1 MPLQRR
7 EMLKTLVA
15 GLAAGSAHS
24 LFPAVL
30 PAQQRARPF
39 RSLRPASDTV
49 DWLAV
54 RELFSLAP
62 DWTHLSSFLFVSH
75 PRPVAEAID
84 HFRRKLD
91 SDAFWIERAAFTDG
105 EGRPFAAVKRA
116 LADYTG
122 GSPAEIALTSNTT
135 TALAMAYQ
143 GLRIR
148 RDQEIVTTEHDH
160 YSHHES
166 IRFAAARSGCGV
178 RYIALFDAPAAA
190 RADQIVDRIARAITP
205 STRAVGVTWVQS
217 STGIKLPIAQIAEV
231 VARANQGRTA
241 ADRCLL
247 IVDGVHGFA
256 NQDVDVARLGADFFA
271 SGTHKWLFAPRG
283 TGFLWGRSDAWPELR
298 PTIPSF
304 DPDGIDSLFGAW
316 AERSELPPTRAAF
329 VSPGGFMAYE
339 HVLAVPA
346 AVELHRTI
354 GRDKIAAR
362 VAELNA
368 AFRQGAANIPGLTL
382 HTPRDPALSGGI
394 SCFEVRGMT
403 PGQVVARLAEK
414 KIRTTTS
421 PYKLSYARVCGGI
434 MNSLDEIE
442 RVLREIRALAA

>member
-1 MPLQRR
+1 MTLQRR
-7 EMLKTLVA
+7 EMLRTLVA
-15 GLAAGSAHS
+15 GLV
-24 LFPAVL
+24 FPAAL
-30 PAQQRARPF
+30 EAQPRVRRF
-39 RSLRPASDTV
+39 RSVRSGVGTV
-49 DWLAV
+49 DWAAV
-54 RELFSLAP
+54 RALFPLAP

-84 HFRRKLD
+84 QFRRKLD
-91 SDAFWIERAAFTDG
+91 SDAFWIERAAFSDA
-105 EGRPFAAVKRA
+105 EGRPFTAVKRA

-122 GSPAEIALTSNTT
+122 GDPAEIALTSNTT
-135 TALAMAYQ
+135 TALAMAYH

-148 RDQEIVTTEHDH
+148 GDQEIVTTEHDH

-166 IRFAAARSGCGV
+166 IRYAAARSGASV

-190 RADQIVDRIARAITP
+190 RADQIVERVARAITP
-205 STRAVGVTWVQS
+205 ATRAVGVTWVQS

-231 VARANQGRTA
+231 VARANRGRTP

-304 DPDGIDSLFGAW
+304 DPDAVDTTFGAW
-316 AERSELPPTRAAF
+316 AERRELPPTQAAF
-329 VSPGGFMAYE
+329 VSPGGFVAYE
-339 HVLAVPA
+339 HLLAIPA
-346 AVELHRTI
+346 AVQLHRSI
-354 GRDKIAAR
+354 GRDLIAAR
-362 VAELNA
+362 IAELNA
-368 AFRQGAANIPGLTL
+368 AFREGAARIAGVTL

-394 SCFEVRGMT
+394 SCYEVRGLT
-403 PGQVVARLAEK
+403 PAQVVGRLAEK

-421 PYKLSYARVCGGI
+421 PYKVSYARVSGGV
-434 MNSLDEIE
+434 MNRPEEIDT
-442 RVLREIRALAA
+442 VLREIRTLAGGA